1 MSSSIQQTGTV
12 QQALRQVTET
22 REYQQLLA
30 EVRANARVISI
41 SGLVA
46 GSARAL
52 AVAALQRET
61 GKTFAV
67 VSQATR
73 DVEPWEQDLRFWY
86 CALSGKETSENEVLV
101 LPASETDPYAG
112 ISPHAQTLERRALA
126 LWRLQRQA
134 PSFLLLT
141 ARALARKT
149 VGPKAIAR
157 AGTVLRRDE
166 DHSPEELVEKLM
178 ATGYMREDPVTGVG
192 EFSMRGGI
200 VDVWPPGREAPVR
213 LEFFGDTID
222 SLREFDPENQLST
235 RQLPAVEVAPMRE
248 FAVTAVDFQLWS
260 EAARERWTD
269 ERFARAL
276 RDRTAFA
283 DEGEAFAG
291 WEWLI
296 PISMNCTSN

>member
-1 MSSSIQQTGTV
+1 MFMSSSIQQTSTL

-22 REYQQLLA
+22 REYQQLVA
-30 EVRANARVISI
+30 ELRANARVISI

-61 GKTFAV
+61 GKTFAI

-73 DVEPWEQDLRFWY
+73 DLESWEDDLRFWY
-86 CALSGKETSENEVLV
+86 SALAGKETAENEVLV

-157 AGTVLRRDE
+157 TGTILRRDE

-178 ATGYMREDPVTGVG
+178 ATGYVREDPVSGVG
-192 EFSMRGGI
+192 EFSLRGGI
-200 VDVWPPGREAPVR
+200 VDIWPPGREAPVR
-213 LEFFGDTID
+213 LEFFGDTVD
-222 SLREFDPENQLST
+222 SLRSSIRRINSRPANCARSKCRRCASSGLRRSTFNCGAKPRASVGTTSVSRARCAIAPRSRTKARLST
-235 RQLPAVEVAPMRE
+235 V
-248 FAVTAVDFQLWS
+248 
-260 EAARERWTD
+260 
-269 ERFARAL
+269 
-276 RDRTAFA
+276 
-283 DEGEAFAG
+283 GNG
-291 WEWLI
+291 
-296 PISMNCTSN
+296 